1 MTRGKGERMMFQAM
15 KSNVLGLLYKV
26 DFNIKFSVVI
36 QYVLSAADDE

>member
-15 KSNVLGLLYKV
+15 KSNGLLFKV

-36 QYVLSAADDE
+36 QYLLSAADDE